1 MDLILLDEKGRKI
14 QAWIKAPLIPVF
26 ISQLHEDEVV
36 ILSRFGV
43 GENTDAHKVINHG
56 YKINFYRCTVV
67 TRANGWQG
75 VDYGFNFIAH
85 SHILNR
91 DGKDLLTCGITVSD
105 NLIYVL
111 PPFSMSLISVA
122 MFTILDV
129 AGIVV
134 SCGDMEIFPNERK
147 KMNLDLQDVQGE
159 VVRCT
164 LWIVYAQE
172 LNHFFSQNSP
182 NETVMAVIQHARIRK
197 WQGQYTVQSDKFGSR
212 LFLNQEIDEINE
224 LRKSLLVKQFE
235 AGASSSQTILS
246 SQSVFAVPQEF
257 LIETPKRHVDEIIE
271 IDSGMS
277 CVVVA
282 TIKIVQQNYGWF
294 YPACRDYKKKV
305 LTKIEYLQYAK
316 TISDEVMNLSP
327 ASLNC
332 YGFCCNLLGIYYRF
346 KVHLR
351 VQDETGSVSFVMF
364 DKDVMKLIGPTA
376 NDIRERQVKLDDTET
391 FPHEISRLVEKKL
404 AFKIEVSDY
413 NLNHDYHV
421 YTIQKVCD
429 DPDII
434 AELVGGNGN
443 ALEVADEVFSQ
454 KGSEVK
460 AVQLSESSQMAGAN
474 ISKDVV
480 SVMADSSV
488 VEAEKDST
496 TSPNGKRSLQDVEG
510 QNVGELSSNNKRNR
524 RKPSRLDT

>member
-1 MDLILLDEKGRKI
+1 MGQMSMLTPRGWICILFL
-14 QAWIKAPLIPVF
+14 A
-26 ISQLHEDEVV
+26 
-36 ILSRFGV
+36 
-43 GENTDAHKVINHG
+43 
-56 YKINFYRCTVV
+56 
-67 TRANGWQG
+67 
-75 VDYGFNFIAH
+75 
-85 SHILNR
+85 
-91 DGKDLLTCGITVSD
+91 
-105 NLIYVL
+105 
-111 PPFSMSLISVA
+111 
-122 MFTILDV
+122 
-129 AGIVV
+129 
-134 SCGDMEIFPNERK
+134 
-147 KMNLDLQDVQGE
+147 
-159 VVRCT
+159 
-164 LWIVYAQE
+164 
-172 LNHFFSQNSP
+172 
-182 NETVMAVIQHARIRK
+182 
-197 WQGQYTVQSDKFGSR
+197 GQYTVQSDKFGSR

-246 SQSVFAVPQEF
+246 SQSVFPVHQEF

-271 IDSGMS
+271 IDTGMS

-282 TIKIVQQNYGWF
+282 TIKIVQQHYGWF
-294 YPACRDYKKKV
+294 YPACRDCNKKV

-327 ASLNC
+327 ASLVC
-332 YGFCCNLLGIYYRF
+332 PKCDKECTSITIKF

-351 VQDETGSVSFVMF
+351 VQDETGSVSFGMF
-364 DKDVMKLIGPTA
+364 DKDVMKLIGSTT

-404 AFKIEVSDY
+404 AFKIEISDY

-421 YTIQKVCD
+421 YIIQKVCD

-434 AELVGGNGN
+434 AKLVGGDGN

-454 KGSEVK
+454 EGSEIKV
-460 AVQLSESSQMAGAN
+460 VQLSESSQMAGAD

-488 VEAEKDST
+488 VEAEKDSA

-510 QNVGELSSNNKRNR
+510 QNVGELSSNNKRSR
-524 RKPSRLDT
+524 RKPSRLNT

>member
-1 MDLILLDEKGRKI
+1 M
-14 QAWIKAPLIPVF
+14 
-26 ISQLHEDEVV
+26 
-36 ILSRFGV
+36 
-43 GENTDAHKVINHG
+43 
-56 YKINFYRCTVV
+56 
-67 TRANGWQG
+67 
-75 VDYGFNFIAH
+75 
-85 SHILNR
+85 
-91 DGKDLLTCGITVSD
+91 TVSD

-111 PPFSMSLISVA
+111 PPFRISIIYVA
-122 MFTILDV
+122 IFTILDV

-134 SCGDMEIFPNERK
+134 WCGDMEIFPKERK

-164 LWIVYAQE
+164 LWNAHAQE
-172 LNHFFSQNSP
+172 FNDFLSQNSP

-224 LRKSLLVKQFE
+224 LR
-235 AGASSSQTILS
+235 
-246 SQSVFAVPQEF
+246 
-257 LIETPKRHVDEIIE
+257 R
-271 IDSGMS
+271 
-277 CVVVA
+277 
-282 TIKIVQQNYGWF
+282 
-294 YPACRDYKKKV
+294 
-305 LTKIEYLQYAK
+305 
-316 TISDEVMNLSP
+316 
-327 ASLNC
+327 
-332 YGFCCNLLGIYYRF
+332 RF

-364 DKDVMKLIGPTA
+364 DKDVMKLIGSTA
-376 NDIRERQVKLDDTET
+376 NDIRERQVKVDDTET

-434 AELVGGNGN
+434 IELVAGNGN

-454 KGSEVK
+454 EGSEIK
-460 AVQLSESSQMAGAN
+460 AVQLSESSQMAGTD

-488 VEAEKDST
+488 VEAEKDSA

-524 RKPSRLDT
+524 RKPSRLNT

>member
-1 MDLILLDEKGRKI
+1 
-14 QAWIKAPLIPVF
+14 
-26 ISQLHEDEVV
+26 
-36 ILSRFGV
+36 
-43 GENTDAHKVINHG
+43 
-56 YKINFYRCTVV
+56 
-67 TRANGWQG
+67 
-75 VDYGFNFIAH
+75 
-85 SHILNR
+85 
-91 DGKDLLTCGITVSD
+91 
-105 NLIYVL
+105 
-111 PPFSMSLISVA
+111 
-122 MFTILDV
+122 
-129 AGIVV
+129 
-134 SCGDMEIFPNERK
+134 
-147 KMNLDLQDVQGE
+147 
-159 VVRCT
+159 
-164 LWIVYAQE
+164 
-172 LNHFFSQNSP
+172 
-182 NETVMAVIQHARIRK
+182 MAVIQHARIRK

-212 LFLNQEIDEINE
+212 LFLNQEIDEFNE

-235 AGASSSQTILS
+235 AGASSSQTSLS
-246 SQSVFAVPQEF
+246 SQSVFPVRQEF

-294 YPACRDYKKKV
+294 
-305 LTKIEYLQYAK
+305 
-316 TISDEVMNLSP
+316 
-327 ASLNC
+327 
-332 YGFCCNLLGIYYRF
+332 

-364 DKDVMKLIGPTA
+364 DKDVMKLIGSTA

-404 AFKIEVSDY
+404 AFKIEVSYY

-454 KGSEVK
+454 EGSEIK
-460 AVQLSESSQMAGAN
+460 TVQLSESSQMAGAD

-480 SVMADSSV
+480 YVMADSSV
-488 VEAEKDST
+488 VEAEKDSA

-510 QNVGELSSNNKRNR
+510 QNVGELSSNNKRSR
-524 RKPSRLDT
+524 RKPSRLNT

>member
-1 MDLILLDEKGRKI
+1 MSGSSVQTLSSGKKSDGEPPSLSLSFIDDLNPSKDMWNLKCRIIRKWVQSFRMDLILLDEKGRKI
-14 QAWIKAPLIPVF
+14 QAGIKAPLIPMF

-43 GENTDAHKVINHG
+43 GENTDAYKVINH
-56 YKINFYRCTVV
+56 
-67 TRANGWQG
+67 
-75 VDYGFNFIAH
+75 
-85 SHILNR
+85 
-91 DGKDLLTCGITVSD
+91 
-105 NLIYVL
+105 
-111 PPFSMSLISVA
+111 
-122 MFTILDV
+122 DV

-147 KMNLDLQDVQGE
+147 KMNLDVQDVQRE

-164 LWIVYAQE
+164 LWNMYAQE
-172 LNHFFSQNSP
+172 FNDFLSQNSP

-197 WQGQYTVQSDKFGSR
+197 WQV
-212 LFLNQEIDEINE
+212 ICNE
-224 LRKSLLVKQFE
+224 LLDMHIVSCWSIYCSDLLVKQFE
-235 AGASSSQTILS
+235 AGASSSQAILS
-246 SQSVFAVPQEF
+246 SQSVFPVRQEF

-271 IDSGMS
+271 IDSGMP

-294 YPACRDYKKKV
+294 YSACRDCNKKV

-327 ASLNC
+327 SSLVFPKC
-332 YGFCCNLLGIYYRF
+332 DKECTSITIKF

-351 VQDETGSVSFVMF
+351 VQDETGSVSFMMF
-364 DKDVMKLIGPTA
+364 DKDVMKLIGSTA

-454 KGSEVK
+454 EGSEIK
-460 AVQLSESSQMAGAN
+460 AVQLSESSQMAGAD

-488 VEAEKDST
+488 VEAEKDSA

-510 QNVGELSSNNKRNR
+510 QNVGELSSNNKR
-524 RKPSRLDT
+524 KPSRLNT

>member
-1 MDLILLDEKGRKI
+1 MDLILLDEKGRKN
-14 QAWIKAPLIPVF
+14 QAGIKAPLIPLF

-43 GENTDAHKVINHG
+43 GENTDAYKVINHG

-85 SHILNR
+85 SHILNG
-91 DGKDLLTCGITVSD
+91 DGKDLLTCGMTVSD

-159 VVRCT
+159 VVRC
-164 LWIVYAQE
+164 
-172 LNHFFSQNSP
+172 
-182 NETVMAVIQHARIRK
+182 
-197 WQGQYTVQSDKFGSR
+197 QYTVQSDKFGSR

-246 SQSVFAVPQEF
+246 SQSVFPVRQEF
-257 LIETPKRHVDEIIE
+257 LIETPKSHVDEIIE

-294 YPACRDYKKKV
+294 YPACRDCNKKV

-316 TISDEVMNLSP
+316 TISDEVMNLSL
-327 ASLNC
+327 ASLVC
-332 YGFCCNLLGIYYRF
+332 PKCDKECTSITIKF

-364 DKDVMKLIGPTA
+364 DKDVMKLIGSTA

-391 FPHEISRLVEKKL
+391 FPHEISWLVEKKL

-443 ALEVADEVFSQ
+443 ALEVADKVFSQ
-454 KGSEVK
+454 EGSEIK
-460 AVQLSESSQMAGAN
+460 AVQLSESSQMAGAD

-480 SVMADSSV
+480 SVMSDSSV
-488 VEAEKDST
+488 VEAEKDSA

-510 QNVGELSSNNKRNR
+510 QNVGELSSNNKRSR
-524 RKPSRLDT
+524 RKPSRLNT